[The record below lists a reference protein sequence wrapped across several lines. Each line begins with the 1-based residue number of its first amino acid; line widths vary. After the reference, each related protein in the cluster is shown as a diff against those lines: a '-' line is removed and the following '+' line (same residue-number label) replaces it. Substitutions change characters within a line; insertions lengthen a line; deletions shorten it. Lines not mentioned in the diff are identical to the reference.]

1 MDDAEYIFR
10 QDIKEK
16 KSAGRGSFHRK
27 CGSKSKKCT
36 LPHEY
41 LTKKEKE
48 ALNST
53 ITSWNMNSFYDYATF
68 KTMPQ
73 DLQIEYLQGLTDKY
87 KISCSVISEVLFKS
101 SKGTLASYLEAR
113 DIFSKIHWN
122 TFTGMKARV
131 YNAEFSKVVN
141 DSDVDNSEKNDD
153 ISAPVSVASSD
164 EPYSGQ
170 LKNTSISMDG
180 FDLDT
185 FTWLAQKYFGQNVTV
200 TILVEQAGMAE

>member
-73 DLQIEYLQGLTDKY
+73 DLQIEYLQSLTDKY

-101 SKGTLASYLEAR
+101 SKGTLASYLEAH

>member
-73 DLQIEYLQGLTDKY
+73 DLQIEYLQSLTDKY

-131 YNAEFSKVVN
+131 YNAEFTKVVN
-141 DSDVDNSEKNDD
+141 NVNSESKENTD
-153 ISAPVSVASSD
+153 IQEPVAVASSD